1 MRLGLTEKFLAEG
14 QPEVGKNGHVLAAV
28 SHRCTLRSLRRL
40 RLCNDKTPI
49 WMQGGHG
56 GDLLPA
62 SADAFLQY

>member
-28 SHRCTLRSLRRL
+28 SHRRVPNCLPMKWLL
-40 RLCNDKTPI
+40 LCNVWTTS

-62 SADAFLQY
+62 SHTIS